1 MSAFRRSYSSM
12 PPTPKVVIAP
22 LLQPDALQVI
32 PADRRALQRRRL
44 LGHIRLGDDPALKAG
59 RPQAVED
66 RRKVDEAFAKLGED
80 AVLLEGAV
88 IPTLRTT
95 LLEYRGVDV
104 FDVHRLDAAG
114 IVATKCCG
122 VHPCPCQVN
131 RVPYQ
136 KDQVRV
142 APSTQHLDLV

>member
-44 LGHIRLGDDPALKAG
+44 LGHICLGDDPALKAG
-59 RPQAVED
+59 RPKAVED
-66 RRKVDEAFAKLGED
+66 RRKVDEAFAELGKD

-88 IPTLRTT
+88 IPVLGTT
-95 LLEYRGVDV
+95 LFEHRTVDI
-104 FDVHRLDAAG
+104 FDVHRFDAAG
-114 IVATKCCG
+114 IITTKCRG
-122 VHPCPCQVN
+122 VHPGPRQVP
-131 RVPYQ
+131 RV
-136 KDQVRV
+136 
-142 APSTQHLDLV
+142 